1 MFDVHAAQHSPTSK
15 NFCACKKPQKEVYA
29 SEMLGHVR
37 FCDQETLMDADEEEE
52 EALVSASRY
61 PVCDFPED
69 WSPLPLEG
77 EEGPGQEEGKEGG
90 DEEVQEPEEG

>member
-1 MFDVHAAQHSPTSK
+1 
-15 NFCACKKPQKEVYA
+15 
-29 SEMLGHVR
+29 
-37 FCDQETLMDADEEEE
+37 MDADEEEE

-77 EEGPGQEEGKEGG
+77 EEGKEEGG
-90 DEEVQEPEEG
+90 DEEVHEPEEGRMIHTSEESMFDGRLLCSCRFLCSCLTGTTSRTLVWLQL

>member
-1 MFDVHAAQHSPTSK
+1 
-15 NFCACKKPQKEVYA
+15 
-29 SEMLGHVR
+29 
-37 FCDQETLMDADEEEE
+37 MDADEEEE

-77 EEGPGQEEGKEGG
+77 EEGKEEG
-90 DEEVQEPEEG
+90 EPEEGRMRRRSSRP